1 MKSEDEEKADMGTLE
16 FWMGGN
22 NGVQEGHVD
31 KGRGTLCTT
40 CGHATE

>member
-1 MKSEDEEKADMGTLE
+1 MGVLE
-16 FWMGGN
+16 LSVGSN
-22 NGVQEGHVD
+22 NSVQEGHVD